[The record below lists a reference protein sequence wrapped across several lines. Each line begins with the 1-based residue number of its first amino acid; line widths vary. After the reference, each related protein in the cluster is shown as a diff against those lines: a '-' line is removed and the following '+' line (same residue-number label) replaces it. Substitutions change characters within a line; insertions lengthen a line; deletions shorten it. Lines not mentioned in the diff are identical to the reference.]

1 MTRNGAAINRRG
13 SFPIIENPS
22 WFEIAAPLVFGFLM
36 SDYDPL
42 WNRDLWTRWD
52 CISKSFHGSV
62 RDSRSTAADRL
73 LVESSMRLRLT
84 LWMKVL
90 SIPNEINPQEYSSHI
105 MDGSYS
111 SWSEISRDSR
121 RTFASVLRK
130 RPVLHLQLTR
140 ILHALASRFRD
151 VGYCQGMNFVA
162 GTILLALACVRE
174 PGILSEAYVATTSST
189 PPVACTP
196 PQTVVGSPPPPDNF
210 IAVIQETEHMPNEIL
225 GFMIC
230 EKLFLRNHFVQMYEL
245 GLHTRLTI
253 WTFDKLVESVFPSLH
268 DLISERLQVS
278 ADFFASSWF
287 ITIFSA
293 DLDLYSS
300 IRLMDLFISKGPK
313 SLHRFGLACL
323 LSQKSK
329 LLEIGNRPEDDDPAD
344 GLKLLRNVASNAVA
358 ENGIES
364 LILTS
369 LTEFKYVNNR
379 LIADLQTAGKVHGG
393 AQLMFVTDRDSKRRS
408 WVIVPLSNPPSGR
421 KKTRSPRSTVFEA
434 EWAKDA
440 EAIRRHQKSIDSEK
454 SPSIQNEGGMFRFLS
469 MKARKDEPVAAD
481 DTGARTSPVSS
492 PRGEYNDSAPL
503 SGGRLVLLSPD
514 EMGKQKRSRRRK
526 NRKSESNET
535 SSSFNAFKSFKK
547 KLVSIMPGSDKTRTS
562 STRGYARTDDTL

>member
-1 MTRNGAAINRRG
+1 MAKNESYKRRG
-13 SFPIIENPS
+13 SFISVEHHPS
-22 WFEIAAPLVFGFLM
+22 WFEIAAPLVLGFLM

-42 WNRDLWTRWD
+42 WNRDIWTRWE
-52 CISKSFHGSV
+52 CVSKEFRDSV
-62 RDSRSTAADRL
+62 RNHRSTAADRL
-73 LVESSMRLRLT
+73 LVESSMRLRLN

-90 SIPNEINPQEYSSHI
+90 SIPNEIRPEEYSSHI

-130 RPVLHLQLTR
+130 RPALHLQLTR

-162 GTILLALACVRE
+162 GTILLALATVRE
-174 PGILSEAYVATTSST
+174 PNILSEAYPATTSST
-189 PPVACTP
+189 PPVTCTP

-210 IAVIQETEHMPNEIL
+210 IAVIQETDHAPNEIL
-225 GFMIC
+225 GFLIC
-230 EKLFLRNHFVQMYEL
+230 EKIFVRNHFVRMYEL

-253 WTFDKLVESVFPSLH
+253 WTFDKLVESIFPSIH

-313 SLHRFGLACL
+313 AMHRFGLACL
-323 LSQKSK
+323 LTQKSK
-329 LLEIGNRPEDDDPAD
+329 LLEIGNRPDDDDPAD
-344 GLKLLRNVASNAVA
+344 GLKLLRNVATNAVA

-369 LTEFKYVNNR
+369 LVDFKYVNNR

-393 AQLMFVTDRDSKRRS
+393 AQLMFVTNRDSKRRS
-408 WVIVPLSNPPSGR
+408 WVIVPLSNPPSG
-421 KKTRSPRSTVFEA
+421 KKKASKSPRSSAFEA
-434 EWAKDA
+434 EWNKDA
-440 EAIRRHQKSIDSEK
+440 EAIRRQQKIIFEK
-454 SPSIQNEGGMFRFLS
+454 EKKPINQNDGGMFGFLS
-469 MKARKDEPVAAD
+469 SKIRKDEVSGDPQSAAPS
-481 DTGARTSPVSS
+481 SPVSS
-492 PRGEYNDSAPL
+492 PREYNDSALL
-503 SGGRLVLLSPD
+503 SGGLVLLSPD
-514 EMGKQKRSRRRK
+514 ESGKQKRRRK
-526 NRKSESNET
+526 KNRNSEES
-535 SSSFNAFKSFKK
+535 SSSFKAFKSFKK
-547 KLVSIMPGSDKTRTS
+547 KLVSIIPGNSDKAKS
-562 STRGYARTDDTL
+562 SSSKGYARTEDTL